1 MNQKL
6 TIEELI
12 DMHLM
17 AAPDNSL
24 SSIEQQIHISEWRRL
39 FRELKRKRSLQGTC
53 VSVEVSLDEKQQD
66 NDLE

>member
-39 FRELKRKRSLQGTC
+39 FRELKRSLQGTC